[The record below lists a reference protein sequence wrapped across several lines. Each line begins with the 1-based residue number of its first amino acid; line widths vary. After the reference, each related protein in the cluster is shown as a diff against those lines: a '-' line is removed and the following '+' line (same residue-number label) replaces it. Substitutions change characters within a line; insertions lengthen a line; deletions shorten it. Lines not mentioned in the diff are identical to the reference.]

1 MLKDS
6 LRRNNLSHQ
15 KSANR
20 RLDREIITHNTDEDI
35 DFNEEF
41 IHKSAVKDRIQANN
55 RETDREIQAAPLTL
69 EGTGNYNEN
78 SHRNNDN

>member
-1 MLKDS
+1 MQKHERLQGGNYWGYTS
-6 LRRNNLSHQ
+6 LNNLFERNNLSHQ

-20 RLDREIITHNTDEDI
+20 RLDREIITHNTDEDV

-55 RETDREIQAAPLTL
+55 RETDREI
-69 EGTGNYNEN
+69 
-78 SHRNNDN
+78 